1 MGPRNAYKDMFN
13 NFVHSIDH
21 VVIINQNQTRTN
33 GLWGY
38 VRYTRYDH
46 KILLVRMIMLS
57 L

>member
-46 KILLVRMIMLS
+46 KILLVRMTMLS